1 MNTSGPFGIIDE
13 DDVFYTGAE
22 ELDYEGPTRTYIS
35 HLRGINPPSNSDDQT
50 HIVDVAI
57 VINVVDRND
66 QPPVFPSPTDTV
78 QLQENSPNGDV
89 VYTLSTTDAD
99 TDLNSQ
105 VRYQILQSNTPFTI
119 IDDNVVVSDSDALDF
134 DPPAS
139 VQEIELL
146 IQAVNEA
153 LDDETQITNFTLTVQ
168 LTDENDNSPV
178 CVGPS
183 AFIYPEDLNVGAD
196 LRRAMAADIDSGL
209 NQELR
214 FSITR
219 ENTTDPDPMCSSE
232 LPFEIDQITG
242 YIYACM
248 RLDYENMTY
257 YEFNITVCDLGTP
270 QRCSQCPIMIQIM
283 DVNDNAPVIIPP
295 TEFSVTE
302 TSPQGTLVGCINAD
316 DADSGQNALLNYS
329 LSAGVEECT
338 TLIPFFVNDTT
349 GCIEVCQPLNYE
361 AVITYSFDIV
371 VSDMGSVVLSTI
383 ATIIVDIINENDHPP
398 VITPVTMADVIEELP
413 NALVLTVL
421 ASDADAPPFN
431 NFTFSLVDSAGGRFT
446 IDPFS
451 GVVLTTQSLDREE
464 QAMYSITVRVTDGV
478 FSANQTIT
486 VYLTDINDNFPQYVG
501 QELFSFLEESLFQ
514 LVVPFTDRDVGQN
527 ANLTYTVSDARFS
540 INNFGV
546 LMNLV
551 LLNREE
557 EAAVTLEITARDW
570 GVPFRENQTIIT
582 IVLLDINDNAPQA
595 LPPFMADVIDGSP
608 EGTAIITLNAVDA
621 DEGSNSALLFTLID
635 DAGTFKVDNETGVVT
650 LTRDINLVSSTV
662 VTIPFTASIS
672 DRGLPT
678 QTITQN
684 YTIFIVSSVPGFPQT
699 QYSFSI
705 LENSFGESM
714 GVIRAM
720 DRDLNLLNDA
730 FEYTI
735 LSVSPYN
742 AGFTVDSSEG
752 NATITSPSSYL
763 DYEDNDVFTVILGVS
778 RPNMTAVVDDT
789 TTVVITVL
797 GLNDNTPRLSPLN
810 ITAELAEHS
819 ADGTIVAMAIAIDF
833 DLGPSGQLTF
843 NHTGNGQNY
852 FEFDA
857 SGYFIVSNSNLID
870 FESDTSFTFLYQAC
884 DNGVPQVCSAAGY
897 IFITVVNIDDLPPVF
912 NPNVYNLEI
921 SEGFGFNRLLTY
933 INFTDPDTP
942 LEDITLS
949 LDPPQTQFTILLLSG
964 TGALMTTDEPLDR
977 ETIPIH
983 TFNIIATDTAAAQ
996 ATAMVTIILL
1006 DENDERPRV
1015 EPMDN
1020 VVYFL
1025 EGVGT
1030 ATPAAALSIVDRDD
1044 VSLYPLRSVQMSLHP
1059 SPMSIE
1065 SFPLPGGQCNHD
1077 NYTILYDN
1085 NVHSL
1090 CSEGG
1095 CTYLLDP
1102 AQISGGVIVDRILD
1116 LGQSPFARN
1125 FLVLFSGEQLLQFS
1139 VTIWVRFSAPSNG
1152 FIVEMQSTVNIFSLQ
1167 VLNDG
1172 SLNIQVNPTGN
1183 NPTRLV
1189 ETGQLPTHDGEWH
1202 QVAVVR
1208 QMNVMSIYFDSEMV
1222 ASASNVD
1229 NSTVDSP
1236 FTRGEFESGT
1246 FFLGNRLDN
1255 ALLSEFYFCDSVITN
1270 EHLFCT
1276 FTCGET
1282 LDVTSSTENV
1292 TATINHRT
1300 RTVELTYTGTD
1311 TLASLPQ
1318 LEVAMRTVNY
1328 SNILDEPHPLDRG
1341 VFLLV
1346 TDMVG
1351 PSDTETVVTVRPI
1364 LINDQR
1370 PVLDLN
1376 GFETPGLN
1384 FATVFDET
1392 SLGTEVIGANAILYD
1407 RDSGYWPLDRIIIQL
1422 ISAGSLEALVNS
1434 GSSELVNVTLLSG
1447 LQLIALTPRISSTPV
1462 FPEAYLSALRNIL
1475 YLDLEEEPV
1484 EFDRVIQFT
1493 VFDEGSNVNDPL
1505 SFTTV
1510 TVTPTNDKP
1519 TLDLDST
1526 NPNSRDTTATYLEES
1541 GSSNI
1546 IDSSRVAIADEDSTM
1561 FSSAIFTFVTR
1572 PDMEAESLALF
1583 PPATTVTASF
1593 DIAAGVLTLVGALE
1607 ANEWVNIFGNVMYQ
1621 NANGGLSDVAVRE
1634 VSVVITDIEGATSDP
1649 ALVRITVR
1657 PFNDPPTIFLGGP
1670 GIKDYVTTF
1679 TEDGNCV
1686 PIVAPDSQIL
1696 DPDTNSLQNVRV
1708 VLNTNGIVSDS
1719 EYLEVTANIPQI
1731 RSFSFM
1737 QRTSIIFIQDQ
1748 SSSIEFFEIGLRSVV
1763 YCNNVDEPDESFNRT
1778 ITVTALDTTLT
1789 TEGGVTR
1796 TGSISSLSTSSVQI
1810 VRVNDRPELFFEPQQ
1825 NVSVRGVPT
1834 IIINPDN
1841 IEVEDSDDDVF
1852 SELIISIINP
1862 QDGDDQ
1868 EIIQFDMDLPFET
1881 VSIGP
1886 LPGANNSIEYS
1897 VTFQNNGG
1905 RNERVY
1911 LTIGRIRYNN
1921 IATDITVDP
1930 PRVICV
1936 QISDFKIFSEQT
1948 CVTVTISP
1956 ANNFNPVFD
1965 PASMLEFTRN
1975 ETNLPLT
1982 LTTLQA
1988 TDADPGLEGDIS
2000 YRISQVLSVAMGIP
2014 PVTRVT
2020 TGLFEI
2026 DSEFGVL
2033 TVPNGLDAD
2042 DFQLHNVTVIAEDMG
2057 NPVLTDTVY
2066 VVVRVEDLNDI
2077 APVFVTLSGDEPPY
2091 DAPPQREELDPPR
2104 SIFIVRAE
2112 DRDFTS
2118 PNNRVVRYELLNFQD
2133 RFSIDNNG
2141 IIQFI
2146 TQLDAEEQSTYAL
2159 NISAV
2164 DGGSPP
2170 QTSYATVLFSL
2181 TDFNDNPAEIQQLAP
2196 AVIVIGGAATSIGP
2210 ALRINDPDLGSA
2222 AISSIEVTLVPN
2234 AVDSQRQYIDCLM
2247 VCQEARLQDA
2257 GLLSS
2262 TINLLDAA
2270 TFQSDNNAQ
2279 GAFNDSDVIGGGNCP
2294 AVTVNR
2300 LTTLADDGYGRIP
2313 RASLPTDFGSGEFS
2327 ISFVLR
2333 QDAEGFVLTL
2343 PDSANPTLPAS
2354 AVERQFAV
2362 WVRRFDIRV
2371 YYVYGAGSF
2380 DTAVYRQPTGQE
2392 NFTPGSGVG
2401 ARHYTLVLRTTSS
2414 TTAEIDYYIDCALVD
2429 TQALL
2434 GVPVSPSSNIDLFIG
2449 NSRPPA
2455 TISGRLGGALHG
2467 LYYHNSPLTQ
2477 TQVLDFCSCGQE
2489 SLVLP
2494 LLPNSIR
2501 VSQLTNQRVVFV
2513 ANSSDLI
2520 PQADAESVLRDI
2532 GYLNTFIDPTVDPPR
2547 SLQFS
2552 LTEET
2557 GDSANTIGNV
2567 YLVTSDNALPVL
2579 DISFA
2584 AGINY
2589 VTTFTE
2595 DAGPVAVAP
2604 DSRMTRLIDGF
2615 LNPTFDRV
2623 IVQLTNAQDTSET
2636 LSAVST
2642 ESYITVQRSP
2652 DRQMVEIIGPGIA
2665 GDFITVLDTLVYEN
2679 TDDRPTT
2686 TNPRVIQF
2694 TIVDTDGRQN
2704 NPLAQT
2710 SVNLITVNDPPE
2722 ISLSSNSGD
2731 LLSSAMYDEST
2742 PGVAIAPALM
2752 VQDVDSDNLVSA
2764 TLNLTTP
2771 TVGTDTLTATVA
2783 NPNIFVSFSGNILS
2797 LSGSASLEEY
2807 RQVLASVNFSSTDSP
2822 FLDNS
2827 GQPEEDPTR
2836 TVVITVS
2843 DGQLDSE
2850 MAQVT
2855 IEFIPRDDPPVVSI
2869 GNATIIF
2876 NDGDGA
2882 VLIAPNAII
2891 ADDDNRILASMLIEL
2906 SRENDAE
2913 NDVLRSGANLGP
2925 VLEFE
2930 IPDTIANFESNLR
2943 GIEYVNFASEPELS
2957 PRTITITVRDF
2968 MGSSTTTVTINIVD
2982 VNDNPPNFTPSLY
2995 NFDIPEDATIGTTI
3009 GVMMVSDA
3017 DRNMDVITL
3026 SIAPSSVPFIVTLVD
3041 NEVGVSISQALDA
3054 EDTSIYSFTVTASD
3068 GVNNS
3073 SATVTVDVLNVN
3085 EPPSI
3090 TLDPSNPSVVLR
3102 PLSVTQL
3109 LQNTP
3114 TIFDPDINDE
3124 VKVAILTLRDV
3135 PSGSNESLNWNPIP
3149 GYSFGETATNV
3160 YRLESIASNV
3170 SLEDAL
3176 LSLTYVVGSVVTSL
3190 TEIRTVGVLVID
3202 AGDLSSNEVTVAVSL
3217 ASVPVFTQMVYNV
3230 SLLEGMLAMNFLT
3243 VQASVESGGDVIE
3256 YAVEQGFGVM
3266 INAMTG
3272 DLSLLSLLDR
3282 EVSPTMSFEVYAI
3295 DALPPARTGTA
3306 MVTITV
3312 MDSNDVQPII
3322 NGLDN
3327 LTVFSGISIALFPN
3341 ATITDPDTVAL
3352 IMRATITLMGDPLPS
3367 GSFTGRVCVDE
3378 YNTIAKMT
3386 SVCGLPAQSFIDLVS
3401 GVSATG
3407 LSLVQT
3413 RQPGS
3418 NDVLMTNGG
3427 YAIVTENF
3435 TDFTGQIDEFTLAFW
3450 IQVSSSGYIVYYGNT
3465 DFTERYLAVYY
3476 SAGNNQLILTLKRQ
3490 GESGLSAQ
3498 IRVSFQLSTVLSDGG
3513 YHFMMLQYGSRNVVC
3528 AVDAQLVT
3536 STAVVYK
3543 ESPFI
3548 GEVFGEYNVYC

>member
-1 MNTSGPFGIIDE
+1 MDE

-35 HLRGINPPSNSDDQT
+35 HIRGINPPSNSDDQT

-66 QPPVFPSPTDTV
+66 QPPVFTSPTDTV
-78 QLQENSPNGDV
+78 QLQENSPNGNI

-99 TDLNSQ
+99 TEPNSQ
-105 VRYQILQSNTPFTI
+105 VRYQILESNTPFTI
-119 IDDNVVVSDSDALDF
+119 SGNNVVVSDSDALDF

-153 LDDETQITNFTLTVQ
+153 LDDQTQITNFTLTVQ
-168 LTDENDNSPV
+168 LTDENDNFPV

-196 LRRAMAADIDSGL
+196 LRRVMAEDIDSGI
-209 NQELR
+209 NQELQ
-214 FSITR
+214 FSITK
-219 ENTTDPDPMCSSE
+219 ENTFDPDPMCSHE
-232 LPFEIDQITG
+232 LPFEIDQTTG

-248 RLDYENMTY
+248 RLDYENTTY
-257 YEFNITVCDLGTP
+257 YEFNVTVCDLGTP

-283 DVNDNAPVIIPP
+283 DVNDNDPIISPP

-302 TSPQGTLVGCINAD
+302 TSPQGTLIGCINAD

-329 LSAGVEECT
+329 LSAGIEECT
-338 TLIPFFVNDTT
+338 TPTPFFVNDTT
-349 GCIEVCQPLNYE
+349 GCIEVCQPLDYE
-361 AVITYSFDIV
+361 AVISYSFNIV
-371 VSDMGSVVLSTI
+371 VSDMGSVVRSAI
-383 ATIIVDIINENDHPP
+383 ANIRVDIINENDHPP

-421 ASDADAPPFN
+421 ASDADVPPFN

-464 QAMYSITVRVTDGV
+464 QAMYSITVLVTDGV

-486 VYLTDINDNFPQYVG
+486 VYLTDINDNFPQYIG
-501 QELFSFLEESLFQ
+501 QEMFSFLEESLFE
-514 LVVPFTDRDVGQN
+514 LVVPFTDKDAGQN
-527 ANLTYTVSDARFS
+527 ANLTYAVSDARFS
-540 INNFGV
+540 INDFGV

-551 LLNREE
+551 PLNREE
-557 EAAVTLEITARDW
+557 EAAVTLEITARDL
-570 GVPFRENQTIIT
+570 GVPFRENDTIIT

-621 DEGSNSALLFTLID
+621 DEGSNSDLLFTLID
-635 DAGTFKVDNETGVVT
+635 DAGTFNVDNETGVVT

-684 YTIFIVSSVPGFPQT
+684 YTIFIVSSVPGFTQT

-705 LENSFGESM
+705 LENEFGESV

-720 DRDLNLLNDA
+720 DRDLNLFNDA

-735 LSVSPYN
+735 ISVSPYD

-752 NATITSPSSYL
+752 NGTIISPSSYL
-763 DYEDNDVFTVILGVS
+763 DFEDSAVFTVVLGVS
-778 RPNMTAVVDDT
+778 RPNMTGVIDDT
-789 TTVVITVL
+789 AIVVIAVL
-797 GLNDNTPRLSPLN
+797 GLNDNAPRLSPLN

-819 ADGTIVAMAIAIDF
+819 ADGTIVATAIAIDF

-857 SGYFIVSNSNLID
+857 SGNFIVSNSNLID
-870 FESDTSFTFLYQAC
+870 FESDTSFTFMYQAC
-884 DNGVPQVCSAAGY
+884 DNGIPQVCSAAGY
-897 IFITVVNIDDLPPVF
+897 IFITVVNIDDIPPMF
-912 NPNVYNLEI
+912 NPSVYNLDI
-921 SEGFGFNRLLTY
+921 SEQFGTSRLLTY

-977 ETIPIH
+977 ETTPLH
-983 TFNIIATDTAAAQ
+983 TFNVIATDTAAAR
-996 ATAMVTIILL
+996 ATATVTIILL

-1030 ATPAAALSIVDRDD
+1030 ATPSAALSIVDRDD
-1044 VSLYPLRSVQMSLHP
+1044 ISLYPLRSVQVNLRP
-1059 SPMSIE
+1059 SPTSIE

-1090 CSEGG
+1090 CSAGG

-1102 AQISGGVIVDRILD
+1102 AQISGGVIVDRILNLD
-1116 LGQSPFARN
+1116 RFPFARN
-1125 FLVLFSGEQLLQFS
+1125 PSVLFNGEQLLNFS
-1139 VTIWVRFSAPSNG
+1139 MTIWVRFSAPSTG
-1152 FIVEMQSTVNIFSLQ
+1152 FIVEMQSTANIFSLQ
-1167 VLNDG
+1167 VENDG

-1183 NPTRLV
+1183 FPQILV
-1189 ETGQLPTHDGEWH
+1189 ETGQLPTHNGEWH

-1222 ASASNVD
+1222 ASASDVR

-1246 FFLGNRLDN
+1246 FFLGNRLQN
-1255 ALLSEFYFCDSVITN
+1255 VLFSEFYFCDSVITN

-1292 TATINHRT
+1292 TATVNHRT

-1311 TLASLPQ
+1311 TLTSLPQ

-1328 SNILDEPHPLDRG
+1328 TNTLDEPHPLDRG

-1351 PSDTETVVTVRPI
+1351 PSDTETVVILRPI

-1376 GFETPGLN
+1376 GFETSGLN
-1384 FATVFDET
+1384 FETVFDET
-1392 SLGTEVIGANAILYD
+1392 SLGTEIIGADAILYD
-1407 RDSGYWPLDRIIIQL
+1407 RDSGYWPLDRISVQL
-1422 ISAGSLEALVNS
+1422 ISAGPLESLVNINIGIS
-1434 GSSELVNVTLLSG
+1434 GPVNVTLSSG
-1447 LQLIALTPRISSTPV
+1447 RVVLTPSNLAIPV
-1462 FPEAYLSALRNIL
+1462 FPDTYLNALRNIL
-1475 YLDLEEEPV
+1475 YLDTEEEPV
-1484 EFDRVIQFT
+1484 EFDRAIQFT
-1493 VFDEGSNVNDPL
+1493 VYDEELMHVNDPL

-1519 TLDLDST
+1519 TLDLDNT
-1526 NPNSRDTTATYLEES
+1526 NPASNDASATYSEEMGS
-1541 GSSNI
+1541 GNI
-1546 IDSSRVAIADEDSTM
+1546 INPSRVAIADEDSTV
-1561 FSSAIFTFVTR
+1561 FSSASFTFVTR
-1572 PDMEAESLALF
+1572 PDMEAESLTLF
-1583 PPATTVTASF
+1583 PPTITVTANF

-1607 ANEWVNIFGNVMYQ
+1607 ANDWVNIFGNVVYQ

-1649 ALVRITVR
+1649 AFVRITVL

-1670 GIKDYVTTF
+1670 GIRDYFTTF

-1686 PIVAPDSQIL
+1686 PIAAPDLQIL
-1696 DPDTNSLQNVRV
+1696 DPDTDNLRRVRII
-1708 VLNTNGIVSDS
+1708 LNDNTIESPM
-1719 EYLEVTANIPQI
+1719 EYLELRTTTLPQI
-1731 RSFSFM
+1731 RSF
-1737 QRTSIIFIQDQ
+1737 IFSGMLTIVFVPEE
-1748 SSSIEFFEIGLRSVV
+1748 SSSIEAFENALRSVV
-1763 YCNNVDEPDESFNRT
+1763 YCNYIDEPNESFNRT
-1778 ITVTALDTTLT
+1778 ITVFAEDTTLT
-1789 TEGGVTR
+1789 TEGGSTR
-1796 TGSISSLSTSSVQI
+1796 TGSSSPPVSTSNIQI

-1834 IIINPDN
+1834 IIINPDD
-1841 IEVEDSDDDVF
+1841 ISVVDSDDDVF
-1852 SELIISIINP
+1852 SQLIISIINH
-1862 QDGDDQ
+1862 QDGEDH
-1868 EIIQFDMDLPFET
+1868 EIIQFDMDLPSET

-1905 RNERVY
+1905 LRARVN

-1930 PRVICV
+1930 PREICV
-1936 QISDFKIFSEQT
+1936 QISDFKIFSEKT

-1965 PASMLEFTRN
+1965 PASLLEFTRF
-1975 ETNLPLT
+1975 ETDLPLT

-2000 YRISQVLSVAMGIP
+2000 YRIAQVLSVALGTP
-2014 PVTRVT
+2014 PVTQVT

-2042 DFQLHNVTVIAEDMG
+2042 DYQLHNITVIAEDMG
-2057 NPVLTDTVY
+2057 NPVLTDTVH

-2077 APVFVTLSGDEPPY
+2077 APVFVTLAGDEPPY

-2104 SIFIVRAE
+2104 SIFIVYAE
-2112 DRDFTS
+2112 DRDVTS
-2118 PNNRVVRYELLNFQD
+2118 PNNRIVRYELLNFQD

-2159 NISAV
+2159 NVSAV
-2164 DGGSPP
+2164 DGGFPP
-2170 QTSYATVLFSL
+2170 QTSYVTVLFSL

-2196 AVIVIGGAATSIGP
+2196 AVFVVGGAAATSIGP

-2234 AVDSQRQYIDCLM
+2234 AADSQRQYIDCLV
-2247 VCQEARLQDA
+2247 VCQATRLQDA

-2262 TINLLDAA
+2262 TVDLLDAA
-2270 TFQSDNNAQ
+2270 TFQSDSNAP
-2279 GAFNDSDVIGGGNCP
+2279 GAFNDADIIGGGNCP

-2300 LTTLADDGYGRIP
+2300 LAERANDGYGRIP
-2313 RASLPTDFGSGEFS
+2313 RANLPTDFGSGEFS

-2343 PDSANPTLPAS
+2343 PDSANEALPS
-2354 AVERQFAV
+2354 SNVDRQFAV
-2362 WVRRFDIRV
+2362 WIRRFDIRV
-2371 YYVYGAGSF
+2371 NYVYGAGSLGI
-2380 DTAVYRQPTGQE
+2380 AVYRLPQGQE
-2392 NFTPGSGVG
+2392 FFTPGIPGSGTI
-2401 ARHYTLVLRTTSS
+2401 ARHYTLVFRTTSS
-2414 TTAEIDYYIDCALVD
+2414 TTADIDFYIDCALVD
-2429 TQALL
+2429 TQALT
-2434 GVPVSPSSNIDLFIG
+2434 GVPVPPSPNIDLFIG

-2455 TISGRLGGALHG
+2455 TNGGRLGGTLHG

-2489 SLVLP
+2489 LLVLP
-2494 LLPNSIR
+2494 PLPNSIR
-2501 VSQLTNQRVVFV
+2501 VSELTNQRVVLTS
-2513 ANSSDLI
+2513 NSSDLI
-2520 PQADAESVLRDI
+2520 PQMDAESVLRGI
-2532 GYLNTFIDPTVDPPR
+2532 GYLNTFIDPAINPPR
-2547 SLQFS
+2547 TLEFS

-2557 GDSANTIGNV
+2557 GDSANTVGNV
-2567 YLVTSDNALPVL
+2567 YLVDSDTALPVL
-2579 DISFA
+2579 DISLA

-2589 VTTFTE
+2589 DTTFTE

-2604 DSRMTRLIDGF
+2604 GSRLTRFIEGF

-2623 IVQLTNAQDTSET
+2623 IIELTNGQDTSET

-2642 ESYITVQRSP
+2642 ESYITVQQSP

-2694 TIVDTDGRQN
+2694 TVIDTDGRQN
-2704 NPLAQT
+2704 NPLART
-2710 SVNLITVNDPPE
+2710 NVNLITVNDPPE
-2722 ISLSSNSGD
+2722 ISLSANSGD

-2752 VQDVDSDNLVSA
+2752 VQDVDSDNLVGA
-2764 TLNLTTP
+2764 TLTLTTP
-2771 TVGTDTLTATVA
+2771 TDGTDTLTATIA
-2783 NPNIFVSFSGNILS
+2783 NPNISISFSGNVLS

-2807 RQVLASVNFSSTDSP
+2807 RQVLANVSFSSTDSP

-2827 GQPEEDPTR
+2827 GKPEEDPTR

-2869 GNATIIF
+2869 NNAVIIF

-2882 VLIAPNAII
+2882 VLIAPTAII

-2906 SRENDAE
+2906 SRENDLE
-2913 NDVLRSGANLGP
+2913 NDVLRSGANVGP
-2925 VLEFE
+2925 VLQFE
-2930 IPDTIANFESNLR
+2930 IPDTIANFESILR

-2968 MGSSTTTVTINIVD
+2968 MRSSTTTVTINIVD

-3009 GVMMVSDA
+3009 GILMVSDA
-3017 DRNMDVITL
+3017 DRNNDVITL
-3026 SIAPSSVPFIVTLVD
+3026 SIAPLSVPFIATLD
-3041 NEVGVSISQALDA
+3041 PMSGEVGVSISQALDT
-3054 EDTSIYSFTVTASD
+3054 EDTSTYTFTVTASD

-3073 SATVTVDVLNVN
+3073 SATVTVNVLNVN

-3090 TLDPSNPSVVLR
+3090 TLNPPNPSVVLR
-3102 PLSVTQL
+3102 PTSVTQL
-3109 LQNTP
+3109 LQNAP
-3114 TIFDPDINDE
+3114 TIYDQDFDDE
-3124 VKVAILTLRDV
+3124 VRVAILTLRDV
-3135 PSGSNESLNWNPIP
+3135 PSGSNESLYWNPIP
-3149 GYSFGETATNV
+3149 GYSFEEMPTNM
-3160 YRLESIASNV
+3160 YRLESFASNV

-3190 TEIRTVGVLVID
+3190 TEIRTVGVVVID
-3202 AGDLSSNEVTVAVSL
+3202 TDGLLSDEVTVAVSL
-3217 ASVPVFTQMVYNV
+3217 ASVPVFTQEVYNV

-3256 YAVEQGFGVM
+3256 YAVEQGFGVL
-3266 INAMTG
+3266 INDITG

-3282 EVSPTMSFEVYAI
+3282 EEAPTVSFEVYAI

-3312 MDSNDVQPII
+3312 MDSNDVQPMI
-3322 NGLDN
+3322 NGLYN
-3327 LTVFSGISIALFPN
+3327 LTVFSGISIAPFPN

-3352 IMRATITLMGDPLPS
+3352 IMRVIITLMGEPLPT

-3378 YNTIAKMT
+3378 YNTIGKMT
-3386 SVCGLPAQSFIDLVS
+3386 SVCGLPVQSFIDLVS
-3401 GVSATG
+3401 GVSVTG
-3407 LSLVQT
+3407 SSLVQT

-3418 NDVLMTNGG
+3418 NDVLVTNGS
-3427 YAIVTENF
+3427 YATVNA
-3435 TDFTGQIDEFTLAFW
+3435 DFSDFIGQINEFTLAFW
-3450 IQVSSSGYIVYYGNT
+3450 IQVSSSGYIVYYGNA
-3465 DFTERYLAVYY
+3465 DLTERYLAVYY

-3490 GESGLSAQ
+3490 GMSGLSAQ
-3498 IRVSFQLSTVLSDGG
+3498 IRVSFQLSTVLSDGD
-3513 YHFMMLQYGSRNVVC
+3513 YHFVMLQYGSRNVVC

-3548 GEVFGEYNVYC
+3548 GQVFGKYVK